1 MSQEL
6 IRQLDEV
13 SREVN
18 QAIDSMFS
26 DFLQP
31 KNLYDASK
39 HLIDAG
45 GKRLRPF
52 LVLKSCEL
60 VGGRREEALPVASA
74 IEFIHNFTLI
84 HDDIMDRDEKRRGVP
99 TVHVLWGIPIAL
111 VAGDMLFAKA
121 YGVIINSAS
130 AQKTSQKRILKV
142 LDVVTKA
149 TISVCEGQALD
160 MIFEGRKD
168 VSEREY
174 LDMIGRKTAALI
186 EASTKSGSIIGGGK
200 SLQVERLGNLG
211 RYAGLAF
218 QIVDDVLGLTADE
231 KVLGK
236 PVGNDLREGK
246 RTIILIHALAKADG
260 NQRKQILSVIGNREA
275 SQDKVKEVMKLIQ
288 SLGSVDYAVK
298 KADDYVE
305 KAKNQ
310 LSSFPSSPAKEILL
324 SLCDYITSRKY

>member
-99 TVHVLWGIPIAL
+99 TVHSLWGIPIAL

-130 AQKTSQKRILKV
+130 ARKTSQKRDRKS
-142 LDVVTKA
+142 VV
-149 TISVCEGQALD
+149 
-160 MIFEGRKD
+160 
-168 VSEREY
+168 
-174 LDMIGRKTAALI
+174 
-186 EASTKSGSIIGGGK
+186 
-200 SLQVERLGNLG
+200 
-211 RYAGLAF
+211 
-218 QIVDDVLGLTADE
+218 
-231 KVLGK
+231 
-236 PVGNDLREGK
+236 
-246 RTIILIHALAKADG
+246 
-260 NQRKQILSVIGNREA
+260 
-275 SQDKVKEVMKLIQ
+275 
-288 SLGSVDYAVK
+288 
-298 KADDYVE
+298 
-305 KAKNQ
+305 
-310 LSSFPSSPAKEILL
+310 
-324 SLCDYITSRKY
+324 